1 MRAELHHGLGYE
13 SLLLNLYVIAVE
25 LYIALV
31 DSLLRLCTT
40 FLYIKLLRMNYKVS
54 VGSGHAAGQKR
65 ESVLLEG
72 KIKDN
77 SMFHRHAS
85 AC

>member
-1 MRAELHHGLGYE
+1 
-13 SLLLNLYVIAVE
+13 V
-25 LYIALV
+25 
-31 DSLLRLCTT
+31 
-40 FLYIKLLRMNYKVS
+40 
-54 VGSGHAAGQKR
+54 AGQKR

-77 SMFHRHAS
+77 PMFHRHAS